1 MTLITKKRKTMAT
14 LVRIPNHPPR
24 KPSSETKLESALDGA
39 LDQMT
44 PEQIEEAEAKTNA
57 LLAELRTK
65 R

>member
-1 MTLITKKRKTMAT
+1 MAT